1 MDRDW
6 SSQNLILCSLS
17 RSQAPTSSSLG
28 KRSSKLCFGALSC
41 QHRTPLPWRTSER
54 DWIGKRSFRSVR
66 SQAGAWERVGAMDRQ
81 TPLIL
86 ADVSDFFPVFLEFEF
101 WAVVSVMT
109 LNALGF
115 GNF

>member
-1 MDRDW
+1 MAFSALPPCPGGHLRVTG
-6 SSQNLILCSLS
+6 SGSGASGVCVPKLE
-17 RSQAPTSSSLG
+17 LG
-28 KRSSKLCFGALSC
+28 N
-41 QHRTPLPWRTSER
+41 E
-54 DWIGKRSFRSVR
+54 
-66 SQAGAWERVGAMDRQ
+66 WERVGTMDRQ

-115 GNF
+115 GNFERQTHLLAQFI